1 MDMCRLIWAC
11 TGATL
16 VDSGFL
22 GKYFHRR
29 AYYDIEIKAE
39 MDNPDQRLSEDIR
52 NFTRVTLAFLLI
64 ILGSLMDLVSLQGF
78 SGPNRSS

>member
-1 MDMCRLIWAC
+1 
-11 TGATL
+11 
-16 VDSGFL
+16 
-22 GKYFHRR
+22 
-29 AYYDIEIKAE
+29 

-64 ILGSLMDLVSLQGF
+64 ILESLMDLVSLQGF